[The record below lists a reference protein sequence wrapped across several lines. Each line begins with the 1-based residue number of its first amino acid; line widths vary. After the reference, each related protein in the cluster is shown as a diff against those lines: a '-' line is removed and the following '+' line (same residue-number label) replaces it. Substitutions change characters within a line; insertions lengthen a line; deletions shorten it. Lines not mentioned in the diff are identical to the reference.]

1 MNNSNYPYLRDKSFL
16 KQMDSIYMRDQFI
29 KIVVLNW
36 QEQPIE
42 EIQGKATG
50 GSININGNS
59 SIRRT
64 ANVNILIDPEDADI
78 TNVKNLLSISKKVK
92 LEIGLKNYS
101 TQYKDYDII
110 WYPMGVYIIS
120 NIQISNS
127 TGANVVATLQLK
139 DKMCLLNGDC
149 GGTLPASVTFSSYDV
164 LDANGAY
171 QIEQPTIY
179 TIIRYLVNYFGG
191 EQLPK
196 IIISDVDERIRKV
209 MKWIGANPLY
219 ITSYTRNQQ
228 TQYNAT
234 MDKDLVDQQLVAGQ
248 IDGYQTFQ
256 SREDVGYIYT
266 DFVYPGELIGDA
278 GNSVCTIL
286 DKIKSALGNYE
297 YFYDVNGNF
306 VFQEIKNYLNT
317 SKATVDLN
325 NMEQDN
331 YLIDITRG
339 KSVYTFDDSS
349 LVTSYSNA
357 PQYNMIKNDFIVWGM
372 REDSSTGQQL
382 PIRYHLAIDSK
393 PRVGNT
399 YQVFFYED
407 PDTGIMKVKRPV
419 PYASLTRFPAQGS
432 EDTFYLALDS
442 NRVYK
447 WDTQTNSYIAFA
459 AQMSNITT
467 TDWRTELYLS
477 GAQAEGFS
485 LDTNDYYTELNNEWP
500 KIYDMSQ
507 GKFYDKY
514 QQDPSSMDYFL
525 DFIDSNAAIS
535 ELSIS
540 NIGKRSKVVVDEKI
554 NCIFEKDIPNLVM
567 IDSSQDSSIVQ
578 QLREEAQKKGQD
590 YIQVSGGIYTMLSTG
605 GTQNSAYEKVKE
617 LMYQYTSYNES
628 IILQTLPIYYLD
640 VNTRI
645 TVNDLKSN
653 IYGDYMINSISIP
666 LDIQSQMT
674 IQATRVLERF

>member
-234 MDKDLVDQQLVAGQ
+234 TDKDLVDQQLAAGQ

-256 SREDVGYIYT
+256 SGEDVGYIYT

-372 REDSSTGQQL
+372 HEDSNTGQQL

-419 PYASLTRFPAQGS
+419 SYASLTRFPAQGS

-628 IILQTLPIYYLD
+628 ITLQTLPIYYLD